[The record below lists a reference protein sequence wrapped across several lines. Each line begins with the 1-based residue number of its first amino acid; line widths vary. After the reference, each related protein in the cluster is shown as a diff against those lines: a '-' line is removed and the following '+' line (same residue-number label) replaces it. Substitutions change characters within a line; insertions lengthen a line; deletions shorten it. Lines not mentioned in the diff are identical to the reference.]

1 MNYLK
6 KTGISLLY
14 IIGLILI
21 LTFLLTLF
29 NYFNIISKNV
39 VSVFKIIIPI
49 VSLFI
54 GGFITGKKSFQKGWL
69 EGLKLSLIFLFI
81 FILFNYLGLKNN
93 IEFKNLLYYL
103 IIITS
108 TCFGSMLGI
117 NYNKE
122 EN

>member
-6 KTGISLLY
+6 KIGISLLY
-14 IIGLILI
+14 IIGFILI
-21 LTFLLTLF
+21 LTFLITLL

-54 GGFITGKKSFQKGWL
+54 GGFVTGKRSSQKGWL

-103 IIITS
+103 IIIIS

-122 EN
+122 EK

>member
-6 KTGISLLY
+6 KAGISLLY
-14 IIGLILI
+14 IIGFILI
-21 LTFLLTLF
+21 LTFLITLL

-54 GGFITGKKSFQKGWL
+54 GGFVTGKKSSQKGWL

-81 FILFNYLGLKNN
+81 MILFNYLGLKNN

-103 IIITS
+103 IIIVS

>member
-14 IIGLILI
+14 IIGFILI
-21 LTFLLTLF
+21 LTFLITLL

-54 GGFITGKKSFQKGWL
+54 GGFIIGKKSSKKGWL